1 MQSNPGSNDNIIINT
16 EEDLVNFIKKR
27 NKKSLEMYARA
38 CNSIPAGVTSRGRQF
53 PPFPFLVKKASGSRI
68 VDIDDNE
75 YIDCAMS
82 YGIAILGHCPDVV
95 VAKIKE
101 TLEIGTNYA
110 MEHPGTLKYAE
121 LIKKAVPGI
130 DKITFCNS
138 GTEANIHAIRIAR
151 AFSKK
156 SLIAKFEG
164 GYHGDQDYTLVS
176 AFSHPDEE
184 SGPVENPLPV
194 IDSIGIP
201 EGSAKNTIIL
211 PFNHPNAFK
220 IIEKNKDRIAAVM
233 VEGLQGA
240 GGCMMAD
247 RGFIKEL
254 REVTEKFGILLIFDE
269 VFTGFRLALGGAQEY
284 FNVRA
289 DMVLYGKI
297 VGGGLPCAAIGGKN
311 NVMDI
316 INYSGDHD
324 IDSISKCHYGGTCN
338 GNVLAMAAGHATVE
352 YLLNHPEVY
361 AYMNTQGKRIRSEI
375 NEFCQ
380 KKGIAAQAI
389 GEGSIFYTHFVTGPI
404 KRTRDLNKVNKK
416 AQHIF
421 FLSLVR
427 HNLFIP
433 YMHLGMISAAHTE
446 KDIDLVIDIHKKAL
460 VEAETIALSK

>member
-1 MQSNPGSNDNIIINT
+1 MYSTSEIVINN
-16 EEDLVNFIKKR
+16 EKDLVNYIKTR
-27 NKKSLEMYARA
+27 NKTSFEMYERA

-53 PPFPFLVKKASGSRI
+53 PPFPFLVKKAKGSRI
-68 VDIDDNE
+68 TDIDGNE

-95 VAKIKE
+95 VNKIKE
-101 TLEIGTNYA
+101 TVEFGTNYA
-110 MEHPGTLKYAE
+110 MEHTGTLKYAE
-121 LIKKAVPGI
+121 LIKKAVPSI

-164 GYHGDQDYTLVS
+164 GYHGDQDYTLLS
-176 AFSHPDEE
+176 AFSHTDEE
-184 SGPVENPLPV
+184 LGPVENPDGA

-201 EGSAKNTIIL
+201 EETLKNTIVL

-233 VEGLQGA
+233 IEGLQGA

-247 RGFIKEL
+247 RDFMKEL
-254 REVTEKFGILLIFDE
+254 RKITEKLGILLIFDE

-284 FNVRA
+284 FGVQA
-289 DMVLYGKI
+289 DIVIYGKI
-297 VGGGLPCAAIGGKN
+297 VGGGLPGAAIGGKSK
-311 NVMDI
+311 VMEV
-316 INYSGDHD
+316 INYTGDHD
-324 IDSISKCHYGGTCN
+324 TDSRNKCHYGGTCN

-352 YLLNHPEVY
+352 YLLNNPEVY
-361 AYMNTQGKRIRSEI
+361 VYFNRQGQRIRDEI
-375 NEFCQ
+375 NQFC
-380 KKGIAAQAI
+380 KIKGIPAQAI
-389 GEGSIFYTHFVTGPI
+389 GESSIFYTHFVTGQI

-446 KDIDLVIDIHKKAL
+446 EDIEMVIDIHKKAL
-460 VEAETIALSK
+460 IDAQRLAL